1 MPGVKDSLRLSEC
14 IQSVMVWAAA
24 LKRRLRRE
32 RFLLKRSRSSI
43 GYGKDNVSVAAVDQ
57 FGGNG
62 VGSVC
67 LIGGTA
73 GVAEARFAAE
83 GNIMEPI
90 TMLAVIETVAFFV
103 IATAEHFLN
112 FTLDNRTDAWIRGEE
127 RMPVILKNLLDS
139 KS

>member
-1 MPGVKDSLRLSEC
+1 MHPVGNGLGGGLEEK
-14 IQSVMVWAAA
+14 AKKGA
-24 LKRRLRRE
+24 LLTKKITELHW
-32 RFLLKRSRSSI
+32 
-43 GYGKDNVSVAAVDQ
+43 YGKDNVSVAAVDQ

-127 RMPVILKNLLDS
+127 RMPVILKNLLDG